1 MAQIDIDLIS
11 GHESSDNDIVQE
23 YDFEDSIDSTNKIA
37 EYTEISYE
45 EYDSSDNAIYDSDHN
60 YSDDEFPEE
69 YPENFDDTNNDYNS
83 GDMILYH

>member
-37 EYTEISYE
+37 EYTEVSYE
-45 EYDSSDNAIYDSDHN
+45 EYDSSDKVIMP
-60 YSDDEFPEE
+60 F
-69 YPENFDDTNNDYNS
+69 
-83 GDMILYH
+83 MILIIIIVMMNFLRSTQKISMTPIMTTILVI

>member
-37 EYTEISYE
+37 EYTEVSYE
-45 EYDSSDNAIYDSDHN
+45 EYDSSDKVIMP
-60 YSDDEFPEE
+60 F
-69 YPENFDDTNNDYNS
+69 
-83 GDMILYH
+83 MILIIIIVMMNFLKSTQKISMTPIMTTILVI

>member
-45 EYDSSDNAIYDSDHN
+45 EYDSSDKVIMP
-60 YSDDEFPEE
+60 F
-69 YPENFDDTNNDYNS
+69 
-83 GDMILYH
+83 MILIIIIVMMNFLKSTQKISMTPIMTTILVI

>member
-37 EYTEISYE
+37 EYTEVSYE
-45 EYDSSDNAIYDSDHN
+45 EYDSSDKVIIP
-60 YSDDEFPEE
+60 F
-69 YPENFDDTNNDYNS
+69 
-83 GDMILYH
+83 MILIIIIVMMNFLKSTQKISMTPIMTTILVI